1 MRKILATILAAGMVL
16 SLASCGKEPEQ
27 SGENNVSGSILTE
40 QSGESQPS
48 QQQSLEGEYKS
59 NDTEEHFK
67 IYNLTDTGF
76 MVEFYHFEEGLLE
89 KFDYEMEFDNAD
101 KTVASE
107 KGSVDDNGGWEYT
120 FYLGGDTITVTWQQS
135 TQVYT
140 RVIT

>member
-76 MVEFYHFEEGLLE
+76 LVEFYHFEEGLLE

-107 KGSVDDNGGWEYT
+107 KGSIDDNGGWEYT
-120 FYLGGDTITVTWQQS
+120 FYMGDGAITVTWQQS
-135 TQVYT
+135 SQVYT
-140 RVIT
+140 RVTT

>member
-76 MVEFYHFEEGLLE
+76 LVEFYHFEEGLLE

-107 KGSVDDNGGWEYT
+107 KGSIDDNGGCEYI
-120 FYLGGDTITVTWQQS
+120 FYMGDGAITVTWQQS
-135 TQVYT
+135 SQVYT
-140 RVIT
+140 RVTT

>member
-27 SGENNVSGSILTE
+27 SGKNNASGSILTE
-40 QSGESQPS
+40 QSGEPQPS
-48 QQQSLEGEYKS
+48 QQQGLEGEYKS

-76 MVEFYHFEEGLLE
+76 LVEFYHFEEGLLE

-107 KGSVDDNGGWEYT
+107 KGSIDDNGGWEYT
-120 FYLGGDTITVTWQQS
+120 FYMGDGAITVTWQQS
-135 TQVYT
+135 SQVYT
-140 RVIT
+140 RVTV

>member
-27 SGENNVSGSILTE
+27 SGEINAGGSILTE

-76 MVEFYHFEEGLLE
+76 LVEFYHFEEGLLE
-89 KFDYEMEFDNAD
+89 KFDYEMEFDNTD

-107 KGSVDDNGGWEYT
+107 KGSIDDNGGWEYT
-120 FYLGGDTITVTWQQS
+120 FYMGDGAITVTWQQS
-135 TQVYT
+135 SQVYT
-140 RVIT
+140 RVTV

>member
-27 SGENNVSGSILTE
+27 SGKNNVSGSILTE

-48 QQQSLEGEYKS
+48 QQQGLEGEYKS

-76 MVEFYHFEEGLLE
+76 LVEFYHFEEGLLE

-107 KGSVDDNGGWEYT
+107 KGSIDDNGGWEYT
-120 FYLGGDTITVTWQQS
+120 FYMGDGAITVTWQQS
-135 TQVYT
+135 SQVYT
-140 RVIT
+140 RVTV